1 MASGKK
7 KFWENWKLVEK
18 IKKIKHFEI
27 ILVILLALII
37 LVIWFWDWGSD
48 ASASS
53 NDSLLNTSDKDD
65 YASMLETKLSSI
77 LSEINGAGSV
87 SVMVTLDGS
96 TELILAYTK
105 DENKNSTENTTSSGT
120 TSKTETINTSTSP
133 IIINSSG
140 SSTPLVLSEILP
152 SIKGVV
158 VLAEGANDIKVKLD
172 ILKAVQALLG
182 VTSSQVEIFVKG

>member
-1 MASGKK
+1 MASEKK

>member
-1 MASGKK
+1 MASEKK

-65 YASMLETKLSSI
+65 YAAMLETKLSSI